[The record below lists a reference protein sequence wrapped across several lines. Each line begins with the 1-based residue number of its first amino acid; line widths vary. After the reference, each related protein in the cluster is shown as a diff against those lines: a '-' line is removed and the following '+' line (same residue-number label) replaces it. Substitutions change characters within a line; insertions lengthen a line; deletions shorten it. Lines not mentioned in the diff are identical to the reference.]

1 VTVLALLALDAAA
14 AQPVSRADHPLVARY
29 EGSAIADSKVVE
41 FGEYKLVTGRTA
53 KGDPDG
59 ETVKGKVTR
68 IVYENPAGRSTL
80 EIFTNYEQALKKAG
94 LTTLFACALDE
105 CGPAY
110 TRSTWNRYNGL
121 FAAADG
127 DPRYLGG
134 KLATDGG
141 TAYVA
146 VMVGRK
152 RTQLDIV
159 EIKGMQENMVAVD
172 AAALAQGIDRDG
184 RVSVYGILFDTDRTE
199 IKPESKPALDQIAAL
214 LRERPAL
221 ALYVVGHTDMTGS
234 LQHNRT
240 LSEGRARSVVK
251 ALVDGYGVAATRLE
265 GYGVGPLAPVATNAS
280 DSGRAKNRRV
290 ELVAR

>member
-1 VTVLALLALDAAA
+1 MLALASLTAATA
-14 AQPVSRADHPLVARY
+14 RPADRADHPLVARY
-29 EGSAIADSKVVE
+29 EGSVISDSKVVE
-41 FGEYKLVTGRTA
+41 FGEYMLVTGRTA
-53 KGDPDG
+53 KGDLDG
-59 ETVKGKVTR
+59 QTVKGKVTR
-68 IVYENPAGRSTL
+68 LVYDNPAGRSTL
-80 EIFTNYEQALKKAG
+80 EIFRNYEQALKKAG

-110 TRSTWNRYNGL
+110 ARSAWNRYNGL

-146 VMVGRK
+146 LMVGRN
-152 RTQLDIV
+152 RSQLDIV

-199 IKPESKPALDQIAAL
+199 IKPESKPALDQIAGL

-234 LQHNRT
+234 LEHNRT

-251 ALVDGYGVAATRLE
+251 ALVDRYGIASTRLA
-265 GYGVGPLAPVATNAS
+265 GYGVGPLAPVATNTS
-280 DSGRAKNRRV
+280 DSGRTKNRRV